1 MDGGCA
7 AECRERRY
15 EASVRVSREERA
27 NTVLAGQWQWRI
39 DCLFGQ
45 VGTRVQLERACLC
58 LDSRVWRV
66 GHELELQWATID
78 KSARVCVR
86 HARTLSIFDE
96 I

>member
-1 MDGGCA
+1 MNGGCA

-66 GHELELQWATID
+66 GHESELQ
-78 KSARVCVR
+78 
-86 HARTLSIFDE
+86 
-96 I
+96 

>member
-1 MDGGCA
+1 M
-7 AECRERRY
+7 
-15 EASVRVSREERA
+15 RVSREERA

-78 KSARVCVR
+78 KSANVCVR
-86 HARTLSIFDE
+86 HARTLITIYLNKTNKCQINAAQPQE
-96 I
+96 